1 MGLFGSICSGISSF
15 CSSVC
20 SGVSSALSSA
30 ASWAGSALSSI
41 ACGIGN
47 AICGIGSFASNLL
60 KGLGIFKEND
70 SEPEEWGDRAI
81 QAEQQQIFPNQFD
94 DFDDYLDALRNFE
107 LDPEKSKESNL
118 EQKIFK
124 GLEVAGRALEAKF
137 NAPEGSMADV
147 FVLHHSNPEY
157 FTSERFQSLLSS
169 GTSIVDIATYF
180 EGRVGGAEALNI
192 EDKLV
197 DIDQNA
203 HPEKDE
209 NISRHELYDAVDT
222 SQNTLRNL
230 GD

>member
-1 MGLFGSICSGISSF
+1 
-15 CSSVC
+15 
-20 SGVSSALSSA
+20 
-30 ASWAGSALSSI
+30 
-41 ACGIGN
+41 
-47 AICGIGSFASNLL
+47 
-60 KGLGIFKEND
+60 
-70 SEPEEWGDRAI
+70 
-81 QAEQQQIFPNQFD
+81 
-94 DFDDYLDALRNFE
+94 
-107 LDPEKSKESNL
+107 
-118 EQKIFK
+118 
-124 GLEVAGRALEAKF
+124 
-137 NAPEGSMADV
+137 
-147 FVLHHSNPEY
+147 LHHSNPEY